1 MGPLGLKHEDLWQIT
16 NGELADMV
24 AAHRYK
30 LFEERRERALMTA
43 ALINTQVKRPV
54 SVQDLVGIWHKG
66 SIVAKED
73 FIETWKE
80 ERSRRREGDHGE
92 FEDKR
97 PHRRGYYRG

>member
-1 MGPLGLKHEDLWQIT
+1 M
-16 NGELADMV
+16 A

-43 ALINTQVKRPV
+43 ALINVQAKRPV

-92 FEDKR
+92 DE
-97 PHRRGYYRG
+97 PEILHRRKHQRGREKV

>member
-1 MGPLGLKHEDLWQIT
+1 M
-16 NGELADMV
+16 A

-43 ALINTQVKRPV
+43 ALINVQVKRPV

-66 SIVAKED
+66 AIIAKED

-80 ERSRRREGDHGE
+80 ERSRRKEGGHGK